1 MKHTTL
7 RLLLVTIAAAC
18 ITQQANAKIWRVN
31 NNATGTYGDN
41 MGGTVTFPV
50 FKQLAEVNSSNL
62 VMQGDTIHLEGSAM
76 VYDNATLTKRL
87 IIIGPG
93 YFLNENP
100 NVSTNV
106 LSSTSSYITFNN
118 GSQGSQLI
126 GVYVQ
131 NSFGITI
138 NVSNILIKR
147 CRIDYSIGFTY
158 DLSDIRILQNYFAN
172 VAQNASSAVVGNN
185 FGFPT
190 DVVFNNNICRKTLIL
205 RNNSTIYTL
214 LECKNN
220 VFESPAI
227 TNNPS
232 IELNAG
238 SFQNNILVTPNA
250 IVNINNGTN
259 QNVSFNISASASN
272 QFGTANNNIVVTNMT
287 TLFVD
292 PATNTT
298 DGDYQLRP
306 GSPGNNTGSDGT
318 DRGAFGGLAPTNRYT
333 LSGLPPIPVIYEITT
348 LGVAGPA
355 GLPVTIKVRTVK

>member
-1 MKHTTL
+1 MKHTKL
-7 RLLLVTIAAAC
+7 RLLLVAVAAAC
-18 ITQQANAKIWRVN
+18 ITLPANAKIWRVN

-62 VMQGDTIHLEGSAM
+62 VVPGDTIHLEGSAT
-76 VYDNATLTKRL
+76 VYDNATLAKRL

-106 LSSTSSYITFNN
+106 LPSTVSYLTYNN
-118 GSQGSQLI
+118 GTQGSQLI
-126 GVYVQ
+126 GVHVQ
-131 NSFGITI
+131 HSFGIGI
-138 NVSNILIKR
+138 NTSNILIKR
-147 CRIDYSIGFTY
+147 CKIDYDVTLTFEI
-158 DLSDIRILQNYFAN
+158 SDIRIIQNYFSN
-172 VAQNASSAVVGNN
+172 VSQNSASAVSGHS

-205 RNNSTIYTL
+205 RNSSTVYTL

-272 QFGTANNNIVVTNMT
+272 QFGMANNNIVVTNMT

-292 PATNTT
+292 PASNTT
-298 DGDYQLRP
+298 DGDYQLRS
-306 GSPGNNTGSDGT
+306 GSPGSNTGSDGT
-318 DRGAFGGLAPTNRYT
+318 DRGAFGGLAPANRYT

-348 LGVAGPA
+348 QGVAGPA
-355 GLPVTIKVRTVK
+355 GLPVTIKARTVK